1 MMGIYLPEGQFF
13 LLLPELQSE
22 LPVVAVRGH
31 NKVAGGHDHPPV
43 TWKMKKEKEVASMSH
58 FFFPKK
64 TCLGTR
70 HNLIISA

>member
-43 TWKMKKEKEVASMSH
+43 ACKKEKKRNCINVPH
-58 FFFPKK
+58 FLQKK
-64 TCLGTR
+64 CLGILL
-70 HNLIISA
+70 NLIISA